1 MDEVERI
8 LLEQDGL
15 ISRRQALGSGLTPPD
30 IARKL
35 RRREWATVHAGVFVN
50 HTGPLTWH
58 QRAWAAVLFSWPA
71 ALSHQS
77 SVRAAEGP
85 GRRGRDDAVIHV
97 AIARPR
103 HLVEPPGV
111 RLHRMSGFGDRVRW
125 NLGPPRVRY
134 EDAVLDVASDAES
147 ELDAIAALADAC
159 GSRRTTASRLLDAA
173 ATRARLARRT
183 WLVEVLTDVAGGTC
197 SVLEHGYLTRVE
209 RPHGLPTGRRQQS
222 HRHASSLV
230 FRDVDYDEFGL
241 VVELDGRI
249 FHESGSARDRD
260 MDRDLDAA
268 IDGSQTLRLSYGQ
281 VFDRGCST
289 AAKVATVLQRRGW
302 PGTPIPCPECGRSV
316 APGASDQPH
325 RSAG

>member
-1 MDEVERI
+1 MDRI
-8 LLEQDGL
+8 LFEQDGL
-15 ISRRQALGSGLTPPD
+15 ISRRQVLGAGLTPPD

-71 ALSHQS
+71 ALSHES
-77 SVRAAEGP
+77 ALRAAEGP
-85 GRRGRDDAVIHV
+85 GRRGRDDSTIHV
-97 AIARPR
+97 AIAKPR

-111 RLHRMSGFGDRVRW
+111 RLHRTAGFGERVRW

-134 EDAVLDVASDAES
+134 EEAVLDVAAEAES
-147 ELDAIAALADAC
+147 ELDAIAALAGAC
-159 GSRRTTASRLLDAA
+159 GSRRTTASRLLETAA
-173 ATRARLARRT
+173 GRRRLARRE
-183 WLVEVLTDVAGGTC
+183 WLVEVLTDVAEGTC

-209 RPHGLPTGRRQQS
+209 RPHGLPKGRRQQS
-222 HRHASSLV
+222 HRHASALV

-249 FHESGSARDRD
+249 FHESTSARARD

-268 IDGSQTLRLSYGQ
+268 IDGLQTLRLSYGQ

-289 AAKVATVLQRRGW
+289 AVKVAAVLQHRGW
-302 PGTPIPCPECGRSV
+302 PGTAVPCPDCGRSD
-316 APGASDQPH
+316 APGASDQPR